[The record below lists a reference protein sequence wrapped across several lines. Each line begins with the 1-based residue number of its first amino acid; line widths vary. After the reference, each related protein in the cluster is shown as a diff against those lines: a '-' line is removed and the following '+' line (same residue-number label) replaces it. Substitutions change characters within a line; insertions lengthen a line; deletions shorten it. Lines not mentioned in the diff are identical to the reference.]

1 MTMVETVTTYGI
13 KRQAIHVL
21 EATLTSDINEQR
33 RNQFETWLARH
44 MMTDGAIEY
53 REKRQLRIEESVDE
67 IRSTVDSDVIL
78 IPTGPIGAALL
89 DIKSIGGI
97 CSRVDSYNWFEGEPY
112 YRSADYG

>member
-1 MTMVETVTTYGI
+1 MTMVETVGKCGI
-13 KRQAIHVL
+13 KRLAIHVL

-67 IRSTVDSDVIL
+67 IRSTVDKDVIL

-97 CSRVDSYNWFEGEPY
+97 FSRVDSYNWFEGEPY
-112 YRSADYG
+112 YRSADYE